1 MYVGDTLPQ
10 SILYTSKCTRIFMDF
25 PSLRRC
31 RPLKSLLYVVF
42 IPLYTYT
49 YIITYSAGS
58 KRPSIN
64 FLQLF
69 AKNNNIHNGLSCP
82 FLGQNRSFRRRN
94 KSTTPALRQCNSLC
108 FFRAQNRLD
117 QAFFLF
123 FHSQKYFNKHRHTI
137 IIMST
142 SEYVRNRRK
151 YNGKPS
157 FTMYRR

>member
-1 MYVGDTLPQ
+1 MQ
-10 SILYTSKCTRIFMDF
+10 S

-69 AKNNNIHNGLSCP
+69 AKNNNIHNGLSRP
-82 FLGQNRSFRRRN
+82 FLGQNRSFRRSN
-94 KSTTPALRQCNSLC
+94 KSNTSALRRCNSLC
-108 FFRAQNRLD
+108 FFRAQTGWIKPFSH
-117 QAFFLF
+117 FFI
-123 FHSQKYFNKHRHTI
+123 HKNTSINTATTI

-142 SEYVRNRRK
+142 SEYVRNSRK

-157 FTMYRR
+157 FRVRELAIR